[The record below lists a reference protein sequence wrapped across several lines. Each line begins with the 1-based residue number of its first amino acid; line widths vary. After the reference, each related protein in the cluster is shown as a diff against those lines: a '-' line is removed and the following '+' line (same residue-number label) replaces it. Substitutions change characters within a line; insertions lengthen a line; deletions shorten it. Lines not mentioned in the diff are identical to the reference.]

1 MENIFYYALSP
12 LAIILFVFLF
22 GIFTV
27 KQHTAVIIE
36 RLGKYK
42 SVRHAGL
49 HFKIPFI
56 DKIAEK
62 FSLKIQQ
69 LDVHAEAK
77 TKENIF
83 VTVTVSVQFKVSKD
97 NIYDAYYNMENPY
110 EQISTYI
117 TNIVRTEIP
126 KITLKDVFE
135 NKDTIADIINDAL
148 AKKINP
154 YGYDVVNTLISD
166 IEPDAHVK
174 SAMNRINAADLEK
187 SAAESEAE
195 ALKINILAKAKAE
208 YESKKLEAEWV
219 SNQRLETAKSLTE
232 SLNLLGQTGI
242 TSTEASTLLMITQH
256 YDTIQSI
263 SNDGNSRII
272 MPNSPQESKDMIAGM
287 MASFTDTKDNKEV
300 KDDSRKII
308 RFPNQHEHSE
318 FDFYTNQL

>member
-1 MENIFYYALSP
+1 MENIFYYALLL

-22 GIFTV
+22 GIFTI

-36 RLGKYK
+36 RLGKYHR
-42 SVRHAGL
+42 VCHAGL

-56 DKIAEK
+56 DKVAEK

-77 TKENIF
+77 TQENIF
-83 VTVTVSVQFKVSKD
+83 VTVTVSIQFKVSKN

-110 EQISTYI
+110 EQISTYV
-117 TNIVRTEIP
+117 TNIIRSEIP

-135 NKDTIADIINDAL
+135 NKDAIAEIVNNTL
-148 AKKINP
+148 SEKINS
-154 YGYDVVNTLISD
+154 YGYEVIQTLTSD
-166 IEPDAHVK
+166 IEPDMHVK

-187 SAAESEAE
+187 LAAESEAE
-195 ALKINILAKAKAE
+195 ALKMNMLAKAKAE
-208 YESKKLEAEWV
+208 FESKKLEAEWI
-219 SNQRLETAKSLTE
+219 SNQRLQTARSLTE
-232 SLNLLGQTGI
+232 SLNLLEKTGI
-242 TSTEASTLLMITQH
+242 TSTEASALLMITQH
-256 YDTIQSI
+256 YDTLQAI

-287 MASFTDTKDNKEV
+287 MSSFTDIKGAKEV
-300 KDDSRKII
+300 KDSSRKII
-308 RFPNQHEHSE
+308 RFPNQKEDNE